1 MDTEK
6 KHVRI
11 MTGVVTSNKM
21 DKTVVVQVERRT
33 KHPVYKRYVV
43 EHNRFKA
50 HDERNECEI
59 GDTVVVKESRP
70 LSKDKHW
77 RVQKIVTK
85 AVQA

>member
-6 KHVRI
+6 KHVRV

-33 KHPVYKRYVV
+33 KHTEYKRYVV
-43 EHNRFKA
+43 AHNRFKA

-77 RVQKIVTK
+77 RVQKILTK